1 MAYHVYAHDC
11 GCVDFVD
18 SFDTKAEALA
28 YANRLHDECEQH
40 PSQYNLVAPWFEICL
55 LYTSPSPR
63 DQRGSR
69 MPSSA

>member
-1 MAYHVYAHDC
+1 MAFHVYAHDC

-40 PSQYNLVAPWFEICL
+40 PTQYNLVAPWFEISSEL
-55 LYTSPSPR
+55 LHARDTYTFPDMSE
-63 DQRGSR
+63 QG
-69 MPSSA
+69 

>member
-1 MAYHVYAHDC
+1 MAFHVYAHDC

-40 PSQYNLVAPWFEICL
+40 PSQYNLVAPWFEITTQL
-55 LYTSPSPR
+55 LHEPDTYTFPDMSE
-63 DQRGSR
+63 QG
-69 MPSSA
+69 